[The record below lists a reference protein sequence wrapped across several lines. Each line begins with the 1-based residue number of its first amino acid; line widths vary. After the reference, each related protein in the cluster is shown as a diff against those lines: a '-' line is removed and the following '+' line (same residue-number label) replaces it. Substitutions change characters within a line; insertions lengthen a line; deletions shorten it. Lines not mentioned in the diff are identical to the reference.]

1 MKVISH
7 SANCL
12 LTTVN
17 LAATKLEDA
26 SMGNHD
32 QFVILVW
39 GKALHHTMTAH
50 ISCHIHH
57 HVTMLCLHLHIINSH
72 TYCILAILS
81 AITAWACRR
90 FSIRSWRRFCTSL
103 WILSSSSIFSR
114 NAVFS
119 SLTAFCLNSFCS
131 ESRFRSAWRGVRC
144 FNLYSAKYKRYLAMK

>member
-12 LTTVN
+12 LMTVN

-26 SMGNHD
+26 SMGNSD
-32 QFVILVW
+32 TFVISIW
-39 GKALHHTMTAH
+39 GILWLLTF
-50 ISCHIHH
+50 
-57 HVTMLCLHLHIINSH
+57 HVIFITTWQCFVYTTIIISH

-81 AITAWACRR
+81 AIKAWACRR

-144 FNLYSAKYKRYLAMK
+144 FNLYIEKYRHY